1 MRGPL
6 GMTVVKLGG
15 SYAFSTHLKSW
26 IDAITACAGCV
37 VVAPGGGPF
46 ADAVRMAQPKMGFDD
61 AAAHE
66 MALLAMDQY
75 GRALASLGAK
85 LTLAASAT
93 AMRRVLHEGG
103 VPVWSAS
110 RMVRAAGDIP
120 WSWDVTSDSLAAWLA
135 GRIGAKRVLLVKHVE
150 PRAGPAARP
159 SSRGGRDRRP
169 GVPTL
174 PARERRRRFDR
185 RSGRTCGGCHRHAQ
199 WRPGWQPD
207 RPALEHDPEKWVP
220 VFGKDHAPAIS

>member
-1 MRGPL
+1 MRGTV

-61 AAAHE
+61 AAAHD

-75 GRALASLGAK
+75 ARALASLGAK
-85 LTLAASAT
+85 LTLAASTT

-110 RMVRAAGDIP
+110 RMVRAAEDIP

-135 GRIGAKRVLLVKHVE
+135 GRIGAKRVLLIKHVE
-150 PRAGPAARP
+150 PRAGRLPVEALVANGIVDPAFPRFLRASGADASIAGPAEHATAALAMRKGAP
-159 SSRGGRDRRP
+159 VGSRIDLR
-169 GVPTL
+169 
-174 PARERRRRFDR
+174 
-185 RSGRTCGGCHRHAQ
+185 
-199 WRPGWQPD
+199 
-207 RPALEHDPEKWVP
+207 
-220 VFGKDHAPAIS
+220 